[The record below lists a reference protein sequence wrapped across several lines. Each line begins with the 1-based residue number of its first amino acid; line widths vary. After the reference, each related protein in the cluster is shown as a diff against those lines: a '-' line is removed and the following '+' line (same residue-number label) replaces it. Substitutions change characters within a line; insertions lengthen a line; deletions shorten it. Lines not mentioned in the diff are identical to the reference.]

1 MKPFYQRNDITIYN
15 ARWQDVLASLPV
27 IHSVITDSP
36 YGIEV
41 TKMTLGNGAKKIYRG
56 NSQWDNT
63 PPTKDELDT
72 LRNLSQVQIF
82 LGGNYMTNNLPPAR
96 GWLVWDKQTGDNDYA
111 DCELAWTNLDI
122 VVKKYTKSWVG
133 ANAKDTPVRLHPT
146 QKPVDLMRWCIT
158 LANPQGAIFD
168 PYAGSGSTLRAAF
181 DMGLPAIGCDVEKH
195 YCEKAV
201 ERLAQ
206 NTLFTL
212 PNNRLHMDAGDSPR
226 QKDLF
231 TPEADTAEG
240 KSLTPAPRQ

>member
-1 MKPFYQRNDITIYN
+1 MKPFFQRNNITIYN
-15 ARWQDVLASLPV
+15 ASWQDVLASLPA

-41 TKMTLGNGAKKIYRG
+41 TKMTLGNGAKKIHRG

-82 LGGNYMTNNLPPAR
+82 WGGNYMANNLPPAR
-96 GWLVWDKQTGDNDYA
+96 GWLVWDKQTGENDYA

-158 LANPQGAIFD
+158 LANPQGVIFD
-168 PYAGSGSTLRAAF
+168 PYMGSGSTLRAAF
-181 DMGLPAIGCDVEKH
+181 DMGLSAIGCDVEKH
-195 YCEKAV
+195 YCVKAV

-212 PNNRLHMDAGDSPR
+212 PNNRLHLDVGDSPA
-226 QKDLF
+226 QQALF

-240 KSLTPAPRQ
+240 KSPKPAPRR

>member
-1 MKPFYQRNDITIYN
+1 MKPFYQRNNITIYN
-15 ARWQDVLASLPV
+15 ASWQDVLASLPE

-41 TKMTLGNGAKKIYRG
+41 TKMTLGNGAKKIHRG

-82 LGGNYMTNNLPPAR
+82 WGGNYMANNLPPAR
-96 GWLVWDKQTGDNDYA
+96 GWLVWDKQTGNNDYA

-158 LANPQGAIFD
+158 LANPQGVIFD
-168 PYAGSGSTLRAAF
+168 PYMGSGSTLRAAF
-181 DMGLPAIGCDVEKH
+181 DMGLSAIGCDVEKH
-195 YCEKAV
+195 YCVKAV

-212 PNNRLHMDAGDSPR
+212 PNNRLHLTGGGLPATQSSFTAEVIPPAKLPAKSPR
-226 QKDLF
+226 
-231 TPEADTAEG
+231 
-240 KSLTPAPRQ
+240 R

>member
-1 MKPFYQRNDITIYN
+1 
-15 ARWQDVLASLPV
+15 

-41 TKMTLGNGAKKIYRG
+41 TKMTLGNGAKKIHRG

-82 LGGNYMTNNLPPAR
+82 WGGNYMANNLPPAR
-96 GWLVWDKQTGDNDYA
+96 GWLVWDKQTGANDYA

-158 LANPQGAIFD
+158 LTNPQGVIFD
-168 PYAGSGSTLRAAF
+168 PYMGSGSTLRAAF
-181 DMGLPAIGCDVEKH
+181 DMGLSAIGCDVEKH
-195 YCEKAV
+195 YCVKAV

-212 PNNRLHMDAGDSPR
+212 PNNRLHLTGGGLPATQSSFTAEVIPPAKLPAKSPR
-226 QKDLF
+226 
-231 TPEADTAEG
+231 
-240 KSLTPAPRQ
+240 R